1 MKLVFECSRGFV
13 VDLVQDI
20 RRVNDEAM
28 KARKTGVIVLGCLVA
43 ETAGDA
49 SCGLAGSL
57 PTSNVHASYP

>member
-1 MKLVFECSRGFV
+1 MKLVFGCSQGFV

-43 ETAGDA
+43 DLDLINIQL
-49 SCGLAGSL
+49 C
-57 PTSNVHASYP
+57 SNSNSIKCFMKP